1 MIGPDRSHTGLG
13 LLSTRLTPVQTV
25 LVGCRPQQAPGSKC
39 AYAFVVCGEHRSERV
54 VDCPFK
60 LAGTPTTHTQRQP
73 QLSST
78 GWCGDYQ
85 SLWWDYH
92 TRPVPSLQDLGVKT
106 ALLTL
111 LDPAKH
117 QPADSSLPRRTS
129 LRTSP
134 WTSSNLVHIGPD
146 DFSVVLSGIS
156 PSRPQ
161 DYMEPATYLRRD
173 NRSQTYWAYR
183 FWGNFYQ
190 RQGPGRGRS
199 LRVCPRGKIE
209 GFPPVHGAR
218 FNVNGD
224 CDLISRDSRQHCNLR
239 L

>member
-54 VDCPFK
+54 DDCPFK

-173 NRSQTYWAYR
+173 NPRKPTGHIGFGGISIKGKAL
-183 FWGNFYQ
+183 G
-190 RQGPGRGRS
+190 GDDLCVCVPGGRLKDS
-199 LRVCPRGKIE
+199 HLYTAHASMSIE
-209 GFPPVHGAR
+209 TT
-218 FNVNGD
+218 
-224 CDLISRDSRQHCNLR
+224 I
-239 L
+239 